1 MGTINY
7 GTSDYIT
14 IGYNCDSIDYDDEFY
29 NDFINEDC
37 ENVETILNHYYFY
50 YFHVKLEP
58 GYYEGFYID
67 IEYNFPLF
75 FDNYLERQ
83 EAQEEITTIKHAL
96 QEIIKN
102 TNCCAV
108 FPGWCTG
115 YASYKDTLQEIEAAI
130 KAMRQ
135 DVQNTPTYRQY
146 NKGA

>member
-14 IGYNCDSIDYDDEFY
+14 IGYNCNDIDYDDTDYDFY
-29 NDFINEDC
+29 INDDY
-37 ENVETILNHYYFY
+37 ETVKHILNQYIFY

-67 IEYNFPLF
+67 IDYNFPLF
-75 FDNYLERQ
+75 FDDYTYRR

-96 QEIIKN
+96 QQIVKN

-108 FPGWCTG
+108 FPGWCTS
-115 YASYKDTLQEIEAAI
+115 YADYKSTLSEIE
-130 KAMRQ
+130 KAVKKMRQ
-135 DVQNTPTYRQY
+135 DVKDTPTCRQY